1 MKWFIGTLLV
11 LNLFTALYG
20 ALKQK
25 PETDIHAQDVNA
37 AQLKLLPADWKP
49 PQASAPL
56 ASVSPC
62 LMVMVTPF
70 LLVDLLQFVIS
81 CLHILCPNSV
91 GFDKDVDRVWLSP
104 HAGASAS
111 TTVLALGAPRIG
123 QAHHR
128 TRDTAR
134 RPLGH
139 DVEGPIPGDASSA
152 TVLYGVGACHEQR

>member
-56 ASVSPC
+56 ASAP
-62 LMVMVTPF
+62 LP
-70 LLVDLLQFVIS
+70 
-81 CLHILCPNSV
+81 
-91 GFDKDVDRVWLSP
+91 DV
-104 HAGASAS
+104 
-111 TTVLALGAPRIG
+111 
-123 QAHHR
+123 
-128 TRDTAR
+128 
-134 RPLGH
+134 
-139 DVEGPIPGDASSA
+139 ASSA
-152 TVLYGVGACHEQR
+152 PQAQAPQVASATAAVPPPAKEQKVPAKAADPVKVEVKPAS